1 MIQLT
6 IVTPERSLLNEQ
18 VDELQMPGADGY
30 LGVLPGHAPLFTEL
44 KVGELSYRKGN
55 TWTSLAVAWG
65 FAEVLPDQVR
75 VLAET
80 AERAQEIDLER
91 ATRAKERAEQRLSK
105 GGDDVDYDRALI
117 ALQRA
122 LIRIQVAQKRPVGI
136 LRTPELPSRHT
147 PNPWLAKLDGW
158 PLKKTPFRPNA
169 PTVTCRPSDAV
180 SRHHVCFFKRSCSP
194 VPT

>member
-1 MIQLT
+1 MIKLT
-6 IVTPERSLLNEQ
+6 IVTPERSLLSED
-18 VDELQMPGADGY
+18 VDELQLPGAAGY

-80 AERAQEIDLER
+80 AERAGEIDLER
-91 ATRAKERAEQRLSK
+91 AKRSKERAEGRLSK
-105 GGDDVDYDRALI
+105 GGDIDYDRAQI

-122 LIRIQVAQKRPVGI
+122 LIRIQVAQKKQMG
-136 LRTPELPSRHT
+136 L
-147 PNPWLAKLDGW
+147 
-158 PLKKTPFRPNA
+158 
-169 PTVTCRPSDAV
+169 
-180 SRHHVCFFKRSCSP
+180 
-194 VPT
+194 